1 MKSTNKLYNIS
12 SRAHIKQWIIQWQ
25 VKKKVFQN
33 EKKTTSFSYV
43 MGLTKYFVATTV
55 CVYTVHLLEILYSSK
70 ANLIETRTQHHKH
83 VQQLTRHFSNIFH
96 IVHITFSQS
105 IKHANRSTCA
115 CMHPPAHTYK
125 KQIILLEI
133 VHVYVYA

>member
-1 MKSTNKLYNIS
+1 M
-12 SRAHIKQWIIQWQ
+12 
-25 VKKKVFQN
+25 
-33 EKKTTSFSYV
+33 KKTTSFSYV
-43 MGLTKYFVATTV
+43 VGLTKYFVATTV

-105 IKHANRSTCA
+105 IKHANRSTHAQAPTRTHIQQANYNIRNCA
-115 CMHPPAHTYK
+115 CLCLCLVG
-125 KQIILLEI
+125 ILNI
-133 VHVYVYA
+133 ADHFF